1 MEILFYLLCVF
12 INFAVTVNV
21 KGFVNGSALV
31 KLICVLFGPIY
42 TGIIIG
48 HVMSLYINSKQESPS
63 VS

>member
-12 INFAVTVNV
+12 INFTVTIHV
-21 KGFVNGSALV
+21 KEYVNGSALV

-48 HVMSLYINSKQESPS
+48 HIISIYIKKDE
-63 VS
+63 